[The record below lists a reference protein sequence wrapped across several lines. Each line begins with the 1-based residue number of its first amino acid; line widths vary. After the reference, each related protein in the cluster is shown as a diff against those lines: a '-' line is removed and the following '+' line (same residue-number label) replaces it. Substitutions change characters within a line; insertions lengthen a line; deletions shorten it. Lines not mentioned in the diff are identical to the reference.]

1 MSTRTDALD
10 GLLALTVV
18 LGDDMRT
25 SLARDGLTP
34 SRAHVLWLLHHGGPT
49 TQRAIADA
57 LGVSAR
63 NVTGLVDGLV
73 AGGFVERAPH
83 PTDRRAVLVRPTERG
98 TTAAAAMAASHVEL
112 ADPRCAGVPD
122 REVERLRSRLADV
135 VARLS
140 ARIAE
145 EESRARP
152 G

>member
-18 LGDDMRT
+18 LGEDMRT

-73 AGGFVERAPH
+73 AGGFVGSALTGMGGH
-83 PTDRRAVLVRPTERG
+83 
-98 TTAAAAMAASHVEL
+98 
-112 ADPRCAGVPD
+112 
-122 REVERLRSRLADV
+122 
-135 VARLS
+135 S
-140 ARIAE
+140 ARMPSHSI
-145 EESRARP
+145 STFP
-152 G
+152 GRSG